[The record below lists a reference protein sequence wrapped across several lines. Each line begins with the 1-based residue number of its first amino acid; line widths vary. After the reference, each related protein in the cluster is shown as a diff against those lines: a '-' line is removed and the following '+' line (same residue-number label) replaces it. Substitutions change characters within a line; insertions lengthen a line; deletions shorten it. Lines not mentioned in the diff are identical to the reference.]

1 MPSNPPVGGV
11 VLTKITLE
19 DEYVLN
25 RDEKYEVSAPKLS
38 RRLAIRKY

>member
-19 DEYVLN
+19 DEY
-25 RDEKYEVSAPKLS
+25 DEGCDQYPTAFTTLT
-38 RRLAIRKY
+38 AIGILRN